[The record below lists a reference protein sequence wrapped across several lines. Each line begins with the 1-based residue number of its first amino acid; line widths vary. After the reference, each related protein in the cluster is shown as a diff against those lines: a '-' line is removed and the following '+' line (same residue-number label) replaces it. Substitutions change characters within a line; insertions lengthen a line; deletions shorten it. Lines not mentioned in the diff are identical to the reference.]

1 MKNDTTD
8 HLNSIMTH
16 TNTSV
21 GTFSYNCK
29 CFRQNIIQCLALF
42 QTFFELSGLSA
53 KFFVRQCFHLRSESF
68 NLIYDRINTLQLIF
82 TMGSE
87 NLLYN
92 VHIP

>member
-29 CFRQNIIQCLALF
+29 CFRQNIIQCLAP
-42 QTFFELSGLSA
+42 LSDVL
-53 KFFVRQCFHLRSESF
+53 
-68 NLIYDRINTLQLIF
+68 
-82 TMGSE
+82 
-87 NLLYN
+87 
-92 VHIP
+92 